1 MERDGL
7 IVLKKM
13 QFRPCI
19 DIHNGKVKQIVGSSL
34 KDAGNQAEE
43 NFVSEQSAA
52 DFAKLYKKDGIT
64 GGHIIL
70 LNAANSEYYEAT
82 KAQAVE
88 ALKAYS
94 GGLQIGGG
102 ITAENASYYIEAG
115 ASHVIVT
122 SYVFKDGKINYEN
135 LNKLVDAV
143 GKEHVVLDLSC
154 RYVAENG
161 EADSLIG
168 MEPGYYVVTD
178 RWQKFTT
185 EKVTY
190 ELLDKLS
197 AYCDEFLVHAV
208 DVEGKQ
214 SGIQKELVALLGEWG
229 KLPITYAGGVHTFT
243 DLEEIKTLGKGNL
256 NVTIGSALDLF
267 GGIMKYKDV
276 LAFVRSF

>member
-1 MERDGL
+1 
-7 IVLKKM
+7 M

-34 KDAGNQAEE
+34 KDTNNEAVE
-43 NFVSEQSAA
+43 NFVSEQGAA
-52 DFAKLYKKDGIT
+52 DFANLYKEDGVV

-70 LNAANSEYYEAT
+70 LNAVDSEYYEST
-82 KAQAVE
+82 KQQAIE
-88 ALKAYS
+88 ALRAYP

-102 ITAENASYYIEAG
+102 ITAENAKLYIEEG

-135 LNKLVDAV
+135 LEKLVAAV
-143 GKEHVVLDLSC
+143 GKKHVVLDLSC
-154 RYVAENG
+154 RYLK
-161 EADSLIG
+161 D
-168 MEPGYYVVTD
+168 GYYIVTD

-185 EKVTY
+185 EKITE

-197 AYCDEFLVHAV
+197 EYCDEFLVHAV

-214 SGIQKELVALLGEWG
+214 NGIEMNLIALLGAWG
-229 KLPITYAGGVHTFT
+229 KIPITYAGGVHTFD
-243 DLEEIKTLGKGNL
+243 DLIQLKKVGCENL

-267 GGIMKYKDV
+267 GGNLRYKEV
-276 LAFVRSF
+276 LDFMNRE

>member
-1 MERDGL
+1 
-7 IVLKKM
+7 M

-34 KDAGNQAEE
+34 KDRNNEAVE
-43 NFVSEQSAA
+43 NFVSEQGAA
-52 DFAKLYKKDGIT
+52 DFAKRYQKDGIK

-70 LNAANSEYYEAT
+70 LNAADSEYYEAT
-82 KAQAVE
+82 KQQAVE
-88 ALKAYS
+88 ALRAYPQ
-94 GGLQIGGG
+94 GLQIGGG
-102 ITAENASYYIEAG
+102 ITAENAPYYIEEG

-135 LNKLVDAV
+135 LDKLVAAV

-154 RYVAENG
+154 RYLK
-161 EADSLIG
+161 D
-168 MEPGYYVVTD
+168 GYYIVTD

-185 EKVTY
+185 EKVSL

-197 AYCDEFLVHAV
+197 QYCDEFLIHAV

-214 SGIQKELVALLGEWG
+214 SGIQTELVALLGEWG
-229 KLPITYAGGVHTFT
+229 KLPITYAGGVHDYA
-243 DLEEIKTLGKGNL
+243 DLEQVKALGHDML

-267 GGIMKYKDV
+267 GGKLKYKEV
-276 LAFVRSF
+276 LEFVKPK

>member
-1 MERDGL
+1 
-7 IVLKKM
+7 M

-34 KDAGNQAEE
+34 KDRNNEAVE
-43 NFVSEQSAA
+43 NFVSEQGAA
-52 DFAKLYKKDGIT
+52 DFAKRYQRDGIK

-70 LNAANSEYYEAT
+70 LNAVDSEYYEAT
-82 KAQAVE
+82 RQQAVE
-88 ALKAYS
+88 ALRAYP

-102 ITAENASYYIEAG
+102 ITAENAPYYIEEG

-135 LNKLVDAV
+135 LDKLVAAV

-154 RYVAENG
+154 RYWE
-161 EADSLIG
+161 D
-168 MEPGYYVVTD
+168 GYYIVTN
-178 RWQKFTT
+178 RWQKITT
-185 EKVTY
+185 EKVSL

-197 AYCDEFLVHAV
+197 QYCDEFLIHAV

-214 SGIQKELVALLGEWG
+214 SGIQTELVALLGEWG
-229 KLPITYAGGVHTFT
+229 KFPITYAGGVHDYA
-243 DLEEIKTLGKGNL
+243 DLETIKTLGHDKL

-267 GGIMKYKDV
+267 GGKLEYEKVLEFMKEK
-276 LAFVRSF
+276 

>member
-13 QFRPCI
+13 QYRPCI

-52 DFAKLYKKDGIT
+52 DFAKLYQKDGIT

-70 LNAANSEYYEAT
+70 LNAADSEYYEAT

-88 ALKAYS
+88 ALRAYP

-102 ITAENASYYIEAG
+102 INAKNASYYIEAG

-135 LNKLVDAV
+135 LDKLVEAV
-143 GKEHVVLDLSC
+143 GKEHIVLDLSC
-154 RYVAENG
+154 RYVAENNSNV
-161 EADSLIG
+161 ELSG

-185 EKVTY
+185 EKVTL

-197 AYCDEFLVHAV
+197 QYCDEFLVHAV

-214 SGIQKELVALLGEWG
+214 SGIQKELVSLLGTWG
-229 KLPITYAGGVHTFT
+229 KLPITYAGGVHAFS
-243 DLEEIKTLGKGNL
+243 DLEEIRSLGKNHL

-267 GGIMKYKDV
+267 GGKLKYTEV
-276 LAFVRSF
+276 LQFMNL